1 MALCHLFLF
10 SQTPGLCLADPTAAV
25 IDSAKAIDDLQLGT

>member
-1 MALCHLFLF
+1 MPSFFIFTNAGPVF
-10 SQTPGLCLADPTAAV
+10 GRPTAAV